1 MKNTL
6 KKAALILVLFLGG
19 CSSITFIYNQFD
31 NLFPWYLQSYVELD
45 RDQKKYLDELLIPF
59 FQWHRVEEMPKYAQI
74 IGDLELAINDEV
86 NLESI
91 ALITHNV
98 EESWFRLE
106 DQMIMWATPLAR
118 ELSDEQITKFIQ
130 VLRTKTTQSEKKL
143 LVRNDQV
150 YQSDSYKSLRKNLR
164 RFMGSLTKDQL
175 ELVKITSKEMRR
187 VDGERI
193 QSRKAFIEKLNL
205 ILQRRQGWEERLEKI
220 THSDDLV
227 AENYQSTSDSNTDLI
242 QQLLVAILNSRNDKQ
257 DQKLRTQLSRYK
269 ADINSLTQ

>member
-6 KKAALILVLFLGG
+6 KKAALILVLFLVG

-31 NLFPWYLQSYVELD
+31 NLFPWYLESYVDLD
-45 RDQKKYLDELLIPF
+45 RDQKQYLDELLTPF

-86 NLESI
+86 DIENI

-130 VLRTKTTQSEKKL
+130 VLKTKTTQSEKKL
-143 LVRNDQV
+143 LLRNDQV

-175 ELVKITSKEMRR
+175 DLVKIASKKMKR
-187 VDGERI
+187 VDAERI
-193 QSRKAFIEKLNL
+193 QSRKAFNERLSL
-205 ILQRRQGWEERLEKI
+205 ILQREQGWEERLKKI
-220 THSDDLV
+220 THNDELV
-227 AENYQSTSDSNTDLI
+227 AENYQSTYAFNTDLI

-257 DQKLRTQLSRYK
+257 DKKLRTQLSRYK
-269 ADINSLTQ
+269 ADINSLNK

>member
-31 NLFPWYLQSYVELD
+31 NLFPWYLQSYVDLD
-45 RDQKKYLDELLIPF
+45 RDQKKYLDELLTPF

-74 IGDLELAINDEV
+74 IGDLELAINDEIDI
-86 NLESI
+86 ESI

-118 ELSDEQITKFIQ
+118 ELSGEQINKFIQ
-130 VLRTKTTQSEKKL
+130 VLKTKTTQSEKKL
-143 LVRNDQV
+143 LARNDQV

-175 ELVKITSKEMRR
+175 DLVKITSQEMRR
-187 VDGERI
+187 VDAERI
-193 QSRKAFIEKLNL
+193 QSRKAFNEKLSL
-205 ILQRRQGWEERLEKI
+205 ILQREQGWEERLKKI
-220 THSDDLV
+220 THNDELV
-227 AENYQSTSDSNTDLI
+227 SENYQSTYAFNTDLI

-257 DQKLRTQLSRYK
+257 DKKLRTQLSRYK
-269 ADINSLTQ
+269 ADINSLNK

>member
-31 NLFPWYLQSYVELD
+31 NLFPWYLESYVDLD
-45 RDQKKYLDELLIPF
+45 RDQKQYLDELLTPF

-86 NLESI
+86 DIENI

-118 ELSDEQITKFIQ
+118 ELSDEQINKFIQ
-130 VLRTKTTQSEKKL
+130 VLKTKTTQSEKKL
-143 LVRNDQV
+143 LLRNDQV

-164 RFMGSLTKDQL
+164 RFMGSMTKDQL
-175 ELVKITSKEMRR
+175 ELVKITSQEMRR

-193 QSRKAFIEKLNL
+193 QSRKAFNEKLSL
-205 ILQRRQGWEERLEKI
+205 ILQREQGWEENLKKI
-220 THSDDLV
+220 THSDESV
-227 AENYQSTSDSNTDLI
+227 SENYQSTYAFNTDLI

-257 DQKLRTQLSRYK
+257 DKKLRTQLSRYK
-269 ADINSLTQ
+269 ADINSLNK

>member
-31 NLFPWYLQSYVELD
+31 NLFPWYLQSYVDLD

-74 IGDLELAINDEV
+74 IVDLELAINDEV
-86 NLESI
+86 DIESI

-205 ILQRRQGWEERLEKI
+205 ILQRGQGWEERLEKI

-227 AENYQSTSDSNTDLI
+227 AENYQSTYDSNTELI
-242 QQLLVAILNSRNDKQ
+242 QQLLVVILNSRNDKQ

>member
-31 NLFPWYLQSYVELD
+31 NLFPWYLQSYVDLD
-45 RDQKKYLDELLIPF
+45 RDQKKYLDELLTPF

-74 IGDLELAINDEV
+74 IGDLELAINDEIDI
-86 NLESI
+86 ESI

-175 ELVKITSKEMRR
+175 DLVKITSKEMKR
-187 VDGERI
+187 VDAERI
-193 QSRKAFIEKLNL
+193 QSRKAFNEKLSL
-205 ILQRRQGWEERLEKI
+205 ILQREQGWEERLKKI
-220 THSDDLV
+220 THNDELV
-227 AENYQSTSDSNTDLI
+227 AENYQSTYAFNTDLI
-242 QQLLVAILNSRNDKQ
+242 QHLLVAILNSRNDKQ
-257 DQKLRTQLSRYK
+257 DQKLRTQLARYK
-269 ADINSLTQ
+269 ADINSLAN

>member
-6 KKAALILVLFLGG
+6 KKTVLILVLFLGG

-31 NLFPWYLQSYVELD
+31 NLFPWYLDSYVDLS
-45 RDQKKYLDELLIPF
+45 RDQKQYLDELLTPF

-86 NLESI
+86 DIESI
-91 ALITHNV
+91 ALITYNV
-98 EESWFRLE
+98 EESWARLE
-106 DQMIMWATPLAR
+106 DQMIMWVVPLAR

-130 VLRTKTTQSEKKL
+130 VLRTKTAQSEKKL
-143 LVRNDQV
+143 LLRNDQV

-164 RFMGSLTKDQL
+164 RFMGSMTKDQL
-175 ELVKITSKEMRR
+175 ELVKITSKKMKRT
-187 VDGERI
+187 DGERI

-205 ILQRRQGWEERLEKI
+205 ILQREQGWEEGLKKI
-220 THSDDLV
+220 THSDELV
-227 AENYQSTSDSNTDLI
+227 AENYQSTYDFNTDLI

-257 DQKLRTQLSRYK
+257 DKKLRTQLSRYK
-269 ADINSLTQ
+269 TDINSLNK

>member
-31 NLFPWYLQSYVELD
+31 NLFPWYLQSYVDLD
-45 RDQKKYLDELLIPF
+45 RDQKKYLDELLTPF

-86 NLESI
+86 DIENI

-130 VLRTKTTQSEKKL
+130 VLKTKTTQSEKKL
-143 LVRNDQV
+143 LLRNDQV

-164 RFMGSLTKDQL
+164 RFMGSMTKDQL
-175 ELVKITSKEMRR
+175 ELVKITSQEMRR
-187 VDGERI
+187 VDAERI
-193 QSRKAFIEKLNL
+193 QSRKAFNEKLSL
-205 ILQRRQGWEERLEKI
+205 ILQREQGWEERLKKI
-220 THSDDLV
+220 THNDELV
-227 AENYQSTSDSNTDLI
+227 AENYQSTYAFNTDLI

-257 DQKLRTQLSRYK
+257 DKKLRTQLSRYK
-269 ADINSLTQ
+269 ADINSLNK

>member
-1 MKNTL
+1 MKHTL

-31 NLFPWYLQSYVELD
+31 NLFPWYLESYVDLD
-45 RDQKKYLDELLIPF
+45 RDQKQYLDELLTPF

-86 NLESI
+86 DIENI

-130 VLRTKTTQSEKKL
+130 VLKTKTTQSEKKL
-143 LVRNDQV
+143 LLRNDQV

-164 RFMGSLTKDQL
+164 RFMGSMTKDQL
-175 ELVKITSKEMRR
+175 ELVKITSQEMRR
-187 VDGERI
+187 VDAERI
-193 QSRKAFIEKLNL
+193 QSRKAFNEKLSL
-205 ILQRRQGWEERLEKI
+205 ILQREQGWEERLKKI
-220 THSDDLV
+220 THNDELV
-227 AENYQSTSDSNTDLI
+227 AENYQSTYAFNTDLI

-257 DQKLRTQLSRYK
+257 DKKLRTQLSRYK
-269 ADINSLTQ
+269 ADINSLNK

>member
-1 MKNTL
+1 MKHTL

-31 NLFPWYLQSYVELD
+31 NLFPWYLQSYVDLD
-45 RDQKKYLDELLIPF
+45 RDQKKYLDELLTPF

-86 NLESI
+86 DIESI

-130 VLRTKTTQSEKKL
+130 VLKTKTTQSEKKL

-175 ELVKITSKEMRR
+175 DLVKITSKEMKR
-187 VDGERI
+187 VDAERI
-193 QSRKAFIEKLNL
+193 QSRKAFNEKLSL
-205 ILQRRQGWEERLEKI
+205 ILQREQGWEERLKKI
-220 THSDDLV
+220 THNDELV
-227 AENYQSTSDSNTDLI
+227 AENYQSTYAFNTDLI
-242 QQLLVAILNSRNDKQ
+242 QHLLVAILNSRNDKQ
-257 DQKLRTQLSRYK
+257 DQKLRTQLARYK
-269 ADINSLTQ
+269 ADINSLAN

>member
-31 NLFPWYLQSYVELD
+31 NLFPWYLESYVDLD
-45 RDQKKYLDELLIPF
+45 RDQKQYLDELLTPF

-86 NLESI
+86 DIENI

-130 VLRTKTTQSEKKL
+130 VLKTKTTQSEKKL
-143 LVRNDQV
+143 LLRNDQV

-164 RFMGSLTKDQL
+164 RFMGSMTKDQL
-175 ELVKITSKEMRR
+175 ELVKITSQEMRR

-193 QSRKAFIEKLNL
+193 QSRKAFNEKLSL
-205 ILQRRQGWEERLEKI
+205 ILQREQGWEERLKKI
-220 THSDDLV
+220 THNDELV
-227 AENYQSTSDSNTDLI
+227 AENYQSTYAFNTDLI

-257 DQKLRTQLSRYK
+257 DKKLRTQLSRYK
-269 ADINSLTQ
+269 ADINSLNK

>member
-6 KKAALILVLFLGG
+6 KKAALILTLFLGG

-31 NLFPWYLQSYVELD
+31 NLFPWYLQSYVDLD
-45 RDQKKYLDELLIPF
+45 RDQKKYLDELLTPF

-74 IGDLELAINDEV
+74 IGDLELAINDEIDI
-86 NLESI
+86 ESI

-118 ELSDEQITKFIQ
+118 ELSDEQINKFIQ
-130 VLRTKTTQSEKKL
+130 VLKTKTTQSEKKL
-143 LVRNDQV
+143 LLRNDQV
-150 YQSDSYKSLRKNLR
+150 YQSDSFKSLRKNLR

-175 ELVKITSKEMRR
+175 ELVKITSQEMRR
-187 VDGERI
+187 VDAERI
-193 QSRKAFIEKLNL
+193 QSRKAFNEKLSL
-205 ILQRRQGWEERLEKI
+205 ILQREQGWEERLKKI
-220 THSDDLV
+220 THNDELV
-227 AENYQSTSDSNTDLI
+227 AENYQSTYAFNTDLI

-257 DQKLRTQLSRYK
+257 DKKLRTQLSRYK
-269 ADINSLTQ
+269 ADINSLNK

>member
-31 NLFPWYLQSYVELD
+31 NLFPWYLQSYVDLD
-45 RDQKKYLDELLIPF
+45 RDQKKYLDELLTPF

-74 IGDLELAINDEV
+74 IGDLELAINDEIDI
-86 NLESI
+86 ESI

-118 ELSDEQITKFIQ
+118 VLSDEQITKFIQ
-130 VLRTKTTQSEKKL
+130 VLKTKTTQSEKKL
-143 LVRNDQV
+143 LLRNDQV

-164 RFMGSLTKDQL
+164 RFMGSMTKDQL
-175 ELVKITSKEMRR
+175 ELVKITSQEMRR

-193 QSRKAFIEKLNL
+193 QSRKAFNEKLSL
-205 ILQRRQGWEERLEKI
+205 ILQREQGWEENLKKI
-220 THSDDLV
+220 THSDESV
-227 AENYQSTSDSNTDLI
+227 SENYQSTYAFNTDLI

-257 DQKLRTQLSRYK
+257 DKKLRTQLSRYK
-269 ADINSLTQ
+269 ADINSLNK

>member
-1 MKNTL
+1 MKQTL

-31 NLFPWYLQSYVELD
+31 NLFPWYLQSYVDLD
-45 RDQKKYLDELLIPF
+45 RDQKKYLDELLTPF

-74 IGDLELAINDEV
+74 IGDLELAINDEIDI
-86 NLESI
+86 ESI

-118 ELSDEQITKFIQ
+118 ELSDEQINKFIQ
-130 VLRTKTTQSEKKL
+130 VLKTKTTQSEKKL
-143 LVRNDQV
+143 LLRNDQV

-175 ELVKITSKEMRR
+175 DLVKVTSKEMRR
-187 VDGERI
+187 VDAERI
-193 QSRKAFIEKLNL
+193 QSRKAFNEKLSL
-205 ILQRRQGWEERLEKI
+205 ILQREQGWEERLKKI
-220 THSDDLV
+220 THNDELV
-227 AENYQSTSDSNTDLI
+227 AENYQSTYAFNTDLI

-257 DQKLRTQLSRYK
+257 DKKLRTQLSRYK
-269 ADINSLTQ
+269 ADINSLNK

>member
-1 MKNTL
+1 MKQTL

-31 NLFPWYLQSYVELD
+31 NLFPWYLQSYVDLD
-45 RDQKKYLDELLIPF
+45 RDQKKYLDELLTPF

-74 IGDLELAINDEV
+74 IGDLELAINDEIDI
-86 NLESI
+86 ESI

-118 ELSDEQITKFIQ
+118 ELSDEQINKFIQ
-130 VLRTKTTQSEKKL
+130 VLKTKTTQSEKKL
-143 LVRNDQV
+143 LARNDQV

-175 ELVKITSKEMRR
+175 DLVKITSQEMRR
-187 VDGERI
+187 VDAERI
-193 QSRKAFIEKLNL
+193 QSRKAFNEKLSL
-205 ILQRRQGWEERLEKI
+205 ILQREQGWEERLKKI
-220 THSDDLV
+220 THNDELV
-227 AENYQSTSDSNTDLI
+227 AENYQSTYAFNTDLI

-257 DQKLRTQLSRYK
+257 DKKLRTQLSRYK
-269 ADINSLTQ
+269 ADINSLNK

>member
-31 NLFPWYLQSYVELD
+31 NLFPWYLESYVDLD
-45 RDQKKYLDELLIPF
+45 RDQKQYLDELLTPF

-86 NLESI
+86 DIENI

-118 ELSDEQITKFIQ
+118 ELSDEQINKFIQ
-130 VLRTKTTQSEKKL
+130 VLKTKTTQSEKKL
-143 LVRNDQV
+143 LLRNDQV
-150 YQSDSYKSLRKNLR
+150 YQSDSFKSLRKNLR

-175 ELVKITSKEMRR
+175 ELVKITSQEMRR
-187 VDGERI
+187 VDAERI
-193 QSRKAFIEKLNL
+193 QSRKAFNEKLSL
-205 ILQRRQGWEERLEKI
+205 ILQREQGWEENLKKI
-220 THSDDLV
+220 THSDESV
-227 AENYQSTSDSNTDLI
+227 SENYQSTYAFNTDLI

-257 DQKLRTQLSRYK
+257 DKKLRTQLSRYK
-269 ADINSLTQ
+269 ADINSLNK

>member
-31 NLFPWYLQSYVELD
+31 NLFPWYLQSYVDLD
-45 RDQKKYLDELLIPF
+45 RDQKKYLDELLTPF

-74 IGDLELAINDEV
+74 IGDLELAINDEIDI
-86 NLESI
+86 ESI

-118 ELSDEQITKFIQ
+118 ELSDEQINKFIQ
-130 VLRTKTTQSEKKL
+130 VLKTKTTQSEKKL
-143 LVRNDQV
+143 LARNDQV

-164 RFMGSLTKDQL
+164 RFMGSMTKDQL
-175 ELVKITSKEMRR
+175 ELVKITSQEMRR
-187 VDGERI
+187 VDAERI
-193 QSRKAFIEKLNL
+193 QSRKAFNEKLSL
-205 ILQRRQGWEERLEKI
+205 ILQREQGWEERLKKI
-220 THSDDLV
+220 THNDELV
-227 AENYQSTSDSNTDLI
+227 AENYQSTYAFNTDLI

-257 DQKLRTQLSRYK
+257 DKKLRTQLSRYK
-269 ADINSLTQ
+269 ADINSLNK

>member
-1 MKNTL
+1 MKHTL

-31 NLFPWYLQSYVELD
+31 NLFPWYLQSYVDLD
-45 RDQKKYLDELLIPF
+45 RDQKKYLDELLTPF

-74 IGDLELAINDEV
+74 IGDLELAINDEIDI
-86 NLESI
+86 ESI

-118 ELSDEQITKFIQ
+118 ELSDEQINKFIQ
-130 VLRTKTTQSEKKL
+130 VLKTKTTQSEKKL
-143 LVRNDQV
+143 LLRNDQV

-175 ELVKITSKEMRR
+175 ELVKITSQEMRR
-187 VDGERI
+187 VDAERI
-193 QSRKAFIEKLNL
+193 QSRKAFNEKLSL
-205 ILQRRQGWEERLEKI
+205 ILQREQGWEERLKKI

-227 AENYQSTSDSNTDLI
+227 AENYQSTYAFNTDLI

-257 DQKLRTQLSRYK
+257 DKKLRTQLSRYK
-269 ADINSLTQ
+269 ADINSLNK

>member
-19 CSSITFIYNQFD
+19 CSSITFIYKQFD
-31 NLFPWYLQSYVELD
+31 NLFPWYLQSYVDLD
-45 RDQKKYLDELLIPF
+45 RDQKKYLDELLTPF

-74 IGDLELAINDEV
+74 IGDLELAINDEIDI
-86 NLESI
+86 ESI

-118 ELSDEQITKFIQ
+118 ELSDEQINKFIQ
-130 VLRTKTTQSEKKL
+130 VLKTKTTQSEKKL
-143 LVRNDQV
+143 LARNDQV

-175 ELVKITSKEMRR
+175 DLVKITSQEMRR
-187 VDGERI
+187 VDAERI
-193 QSRKAFIEKLNL
+193 QSRKAFNEKLSL
-205 ILQRRQGWEERLEKI
+205 ILQREQGWEERLKKI
-220 THSDDLV
+220 THNDELV
-227 AENYQSTSDSNTDLI
+227 AENYQSTYAFNTDLI

-257 DQKLRTQLSRYK
+257 DKKLRTQLSRYK
-269 ADINSLTQ
+269 ADINSLNK

>member
-31 NLFPWYLQSYVELD
+31 NLFPWYLESYVDLD
-45 RDQKKYLDELLIPF
+45 RDQKQYLDELLTPF

-86 NLESI
+86 DIENI

-106 DQMIMWATPLAR
+106 YQMIMWATPLAR

-130 VLRTKTTQSEKKL
+130 VLKTKTTQSEKKL
-143 LVRNDQV
+143 LLRNDQV

-164 RFMGSLTKDQL
+164 RFMGSMTKDQL
-175 ELVKITSKEMRR
+175 ELVKITSQEMRR

-193 QSRKAFIEKLNL
+193 QSRKAFNEKLSL
-205 ILQRRQGWEERLEKI
+205 ILQREQGWEENLKKI
-220 THSDDLV
+220 THSDESV
-227 AENYQSTSDSNTDLI
+227 SENYQSTYAFNTDLI

-257 DQKLRTQLSRYK
+257 DKKLRTQLSRYK
-269 ADINSLTQ
+269 ADINSLNK

>member
-1 MKNTL
+1 MKQTL

-31 NLFPWYLQSYVELD
+31 NLFPWYLQSYVDLD
-45 RDQKKYLDELLIPF
+45 RDQKKYLDELLTPF

-86 NLESI
+86 DIGSI

-98 EESWFRLE
+98 EESWVRLE

-130 VLRTKTTQSEKKL
+130 VLKTKTTQSEKKL
-143 LVRNDQV
+143 LVRNDQA

-175 ELVKITSKEMRR
+175 DLVKVTSKEMRR
-187 VDGERI
+187 VDAERI
-193 QSRKAFIEKLNL
+193 QSRKAFNEKLSL
-205 ILQRRQGWEERLEKI
+205 ILQREQGWEERLKKI
-220 THSDDLV
+220 THNDDLV
-227 AENYQSTSDSNTDLI
+227 AENYQSTYAFNTDLI
-242 QQLLVAILNSRNDKQ
+242 QHLLVAILNSRNDKQ
-257 DQKLRTQLSRYK
+257 DQKLRTQLARYK
-269 ADINSLTQ
+269 ADINSLAN

>member
-6 KKAALILVLFLGG
+6 KKAALILTLFLGG

-31 NLFPWYLQSYVELD
+31 NLFPWYLQSYVDLD
-45 RDQKKYLDELLIPF
+45 RDQKKYLDELLTPF
-59 FQWHRVEEMPKYAQI
+59 FQWHRVQEMPKYAQI
-74 IGDLELAINDEV
+74 IGDLELAINDEIDI
-86 NLESI
+86 ESI

-118 ELSDEQITKFIQ
+118 ELSDEQINKFIQ
-130 VLRTKTTQSEKKL
+130 VLKTKTTQSEKKL
-143 LVRNDQV
+143 LLRNDQV

-175 ELVKITSKEMRR
+175 ELVKITSQEMRR
-187 VDGERI
+187 VDAERI
-193 QSRKAFIEKLNL
+193 QSRKAFNEKLSL
-205 ILQRRQGWEERLEKI
+205 ILQREQGWEERLKKI
-220 THSDDLV
+220 THNDELV
-227 AENYQSTSDSNTDLI
+227 AENYQSTYAFNTDLI

-257 DQKLRTQLSRYK
+257 DKKLRTQLSRYK
-269 ADINSLTQ
+269 ADINSLNK

>member
-31 NLFPWYLQSYVELD
+31 NLFPWYLQSYVDLD
-45 RDQKKYLDELLIPF
+45 RDQKKYLDELLTPF

-74 IGDLELAINDEV
+74 IGDLELAINDEIDI
-86 NLESI
+86 ESI

-98 EESWFRLE
+98 EESWFLLE

-118 ELSDEQITKFIQ
+118 ELSDEQINKFIQ
-130 VLRTKTTQSEKKL
+130 VLKTKTTQSEKKL
-143 LVRNDQV
+143 LARNDQV

-175 ELVKITSKEMRR
+175 DLVKITSQEMRR
-187 VDGERI
+187 VDAERI
-193 QSRKAFIEKLNL
+193 QSRKAFNEKLSL
-205 ILQRRQGWEERLEKI
+205 ILQREQGWEERLKKI
-220 THSDDLV
+220 THNDELV
-227 AENYQSTSDSNTDLI
+227 AENYQSTYAFNTDLI

-257 DQKLRTQLSRYK
+257 DKKLRTQLSRYK
-269 ADINSLTQ
+269 ADINSLNK

>member
-31 NLFPWYLQSYVELD
+31 NLFPWYLESYVDLD
-45 RDQKKYLDELLIPF
+45 RDQKQYLDELLTPF

-74 IGDLELAINDEV
+74 IGSLESAIDNEIDI
-86 NLESI
+86 ESI
-91 ALITHNV
+91 ALITDNV

-106 DQMIMWATPLAR
+106 DQMIVWIIPLAR
-118 ELSDEQITKFIQ
+118 ELSDEQIAKFIQ

-143 LVRNDQV
+143 LLRNDQV
-150 YQSDSYKSLRKNLR
+150 YQSDSYKSIRKNLR

-175 ELVKITSKEMRR
+175 DLVKITSKEMKRT
-187 VDGERI
+187 DGERI
-193 QSRKAFIEKLNL
+193 QSRKVFIEKLNL
-205 ILQRRQGWEERLEKI
+205 ILQKEQGWEEMLEKI
-220 THSDDLV
+220 THSDELV
-227 AENYQSTSDSNTDLI
+227 AENYQSTYDFNTVLI

-257 DQKLRTQLSRYK
+257 DKKLRTQLSRYK
-269 ADINSLTQ
+269 SDIKSLNK

>member
-31 NLFPWYLQSYVELD
+31 NLFPWYLQSYVDLD
-45 RDQKKYLDELLIPF
+45 RDQKKYLDELLTPF

-74 IGDLELAINDEV
+74 IGDLELAINDEIDI
-86 NLESI
+86 ESI

-130 VLRTKTTQSEKKL
+130 VLKTKTTQSEKKL

-175 ELVKITSKEMRR
+175 DLVKITSKEMRR
-187 VDGERI
+187 VDAERI
-193 QSRKAFIEKLNL
+193 QSRKAFNEKLSL
-205 ILQRRQGWEERLEKI
+205 ILQREQGWEERLKKI
-220 THSDDLV
+220 THNDELV
-227 AENYQSTSDSNTDLI
+227 AENYQSTYAFNTDLI

-257 DQKLRTQLSRYK
+257 DKKLRTQLSRYK
-269 ADINSLTQ
+269 ADINSLNK

>member
-31 NLFPWYLQSYVELD
+31 NLFPWYLESYVDLD
-45 RDQKKYLDELLIPF
+45 RDQKQYLDELLTPF

-74 IGDLELAINDEV
+74 IGSLESAIDNEIDI
-86 NLESI
+86 ESI
-91 ALITHNV
+91 ALITDNV

-106 DQMIMWATPLAR
+106 DRMIVWIIPLSR
-118 ELSDEQITKFIQ
+118 ELSDEQIAKFIQ

-143 LVRNDQV
+143 LLRNDQV
-150 YQSDSYKSLRKNLR
+150 YQSDSYKSIRKNLR

-175 ELVKITSKEMRR
+175 DLVKITSKEMKRT
-187 VDGERI
+187 DGERI
-193 QSRKAFIEKLNL
+193 QSRKVFIEKLNL
-205 ILQRRQGWEERLEKI
+205 ILQKEQGWEERLEKI
-220 THSDDLV
+220 THSDELV
-227 AENYQSTSDSNTDLI
+227 AENYQSTYDFNTVLI

-257 DQKLRTQLSRYK
+257 DKKLRTQLSRYK
-269 ADINSLTQ
+269 SDINSLNK

>member
-6 KKAALILVLFLGG
+6 KKATLILILFLGG

-31 NLFPWYLQSYVELD
+31 NLFPWYLESYVDLN
-45 RDQKKYLDELLIPF
+45 RDQKQYLDELLTPF

-86 NLESI
+86 DIESI
-91 ALITHNV
+91 TLITYNV
-98 EESWFRLE
+98 EESWARLE
-106 DQMIMWATPLAR
+106 DQMIMWVIPLAR

-130 VLRTKTTQSEKKL
+130 VLRTKTAQSEKKL
-143 LVRNDQV
+143 LLRNDQV

-164 RFMGSLTKDQL
+164 RFMGSMTKDQL
-175 ELVKITSKEMRR
+175 ELVKITSKKMKRT
-187 VDGERI
+187 DGERI

-205 ILQRRQGWEERLEKI
+205 ILQREQGWEEGLKKI
-220 THSDDLV
+220 THSDELV
-227 AENYQSTSDSNTDLI
+227 AENYQSTYDFNTDLI

-257 DQKLRTQLSRYK
+257 DKKLRTQLSRYK
-269 ADINSLTQ
+269 TDINSLNK

>member
-1 MKNTL
+1 MKQTL

-31 NLFPWYLQSYVELD
+31 NLFPWYLQSYVDLD
-45 RDQKKYLDELLIPF
+45 RDQKKYLDELLTPF

-74 IGDLELAINDEV
+74 IGDLELAINDEIDI
-86 NLESI
+86 ESI

-118 ELSDEQITKFIQ
+118 ELSDEQINKFIQ
-130 VLRTKTTQSEKKL
+130 VLKTKTTQSEKKL
-143 LVRNDQV
+143 LARNDQV

-175 ELVKITSKEMRR
+175 DLVKITSQEMRR
-187 VDGERI
+187 VDAERI
-193 QSRKAFIEKLNL
+193 QSRKAFNEKLSL
-205 ILQRRQGWEERLEKI
+205 ILQREQGWEERLKKI
-220 THSDDLV
+220 THNDELV
-227 AENYQSTSDSNTDLI
+227 AENYQSTYAFNTDLI
-242 QQLLVAILNSRNDKQ
+242 QQLLVTILNSRNDKQ
-257 DQKLRTQLSRYK
+257 DKKLRTQLSRYK
-269 ADINSLTQ
+269 TDINSIAN